1 MSMSRRRKNLEEKK
15 PGAPAWMTTFS
26 DLTTLLLTFFVLLY
40 SFSSI
45 DAQKFKN
52 MASALQSVLAGQ
64 GGGGSILEGNE
75 SSGNMNVEEIQPTPH
90 DKSSNQLNGET
101 KEIYQRVKDFIEKE
115 NLGAEVTLRADRRGV
130 IIEIKENILFDSG
143 KAELKPESIT
153 LLDKLT
159 GLINGFDNEII
170 IEGHTDNVP
179 IYNEE
184 FPSNWEL
191 SVTRATTVVRYFTE
205 EKNVDPKRLS
215 AAGYGEY
222 RPIAPNDSSKNKTL
236 NRRVNILIVT
246 LQGGNKNG
254 TTDQ

>member
-1 MSMSRRRKNLEEKK
+1 MPMSRRRKNLEEKK
-15 PGAPAWMTTFS
+15 SGSPAWMTTFS

-52 MASALQSVLAGQ
+52 MASALQSVLVGQ
-64 GGGGSILEGNE
+64 GGGSILEGDG
-75 SSGNMNVEEIQPTPH
+75 SSGNMNLEEIQPTPH
-90 DKSSNQLNGET
+90 DKSSSQLNGET

-115 NLGAEVTLRADRRGV
+115 NLGAEVTLRADHRGV

-143 KAELKPESIT
+143 KVELKPKSMV

-159 GLINGFDNEII
+159 GLINEFDNEII
-170 IEGHTDNVP
+170 VEGHTDNVP
-179 IYNEE
+179 IDNKE

-222 RPIAPNDSSKNKTL
+222 RPIAPNDVPKNKTL

-246 LQGGNKNG
+246 LQGGSENG

>member
-1 MSMSRRRKNLEEKK
+1 MFMSRRNKNLEEKK
-15 PGAPAWMTTFS
+15 AGSSNWMTTFS
-26 DLTTLLLTFFVLLY
+26 DLMTLLLTFFVLLY
-40 SFSSI
+40 SFSSV

-52 MASALQSVLAGQ
+52 MANALQSILTGQ
-64 GGGGSILEGNE
+64 NNIAILESDP
-75 SSGNMNVEEIQPTPH
+75 SSGEESVEKVQNP
-90 DKSSNQLNGET
+90 KNQQSSSPLEGET
-101 KEIYQRVKDFIEKE
+101 KKIYQKVKEFIEKE

-143 KAELKPESIT
+143 KAKLKPESMA

-159 GLINGFDNEII
+159 NLINEFENEII
-170 IEGHTDNVP
+170 VEGHTDNVP
-179 IYNEE
+179 IFNEE

-205 EKNVDPKRLS
+205 QKKVEPKRLS

-222 RPIAPNDSSKNKTL
+222 HPIVPNDNAENRAL

-246 LQGGNKNG
+246 SEGGNESG
-254 TTDQ
+254 TRK

>member
-1 MSMSRRRKNLEEKK
+1 MPMSRKKKNLEEKK
-15 PGAPAWMTTFS
+15 SGSPAWMTTFS

-45 DAQKFKN
+45 DAQKFKD

-64 GGGGSILEGNE
+64 GSILESGA
-75 SSGNMNVEEIQPTPH
+75 SSGNMPVEEIQSTPD

-143 KAELKPESIT
+143 KAELKSKSMV

-159 GLINGFDNEII
+159 GLINEFDNEII
-170 IEGHTDNVP
+170 VEGHTDNVP

-184 FPSNWEL
+184 FSSNWEL

-205 EKNVDPKRLS
+205 EKSVDPKRLS

-222 RPIAPNDSSKNKTL
+222 RPIAPNDNSKNKAL

-246 LQGGNKNG
+246 SQGGSENG
-254 TTDQ
+254 TTGQ